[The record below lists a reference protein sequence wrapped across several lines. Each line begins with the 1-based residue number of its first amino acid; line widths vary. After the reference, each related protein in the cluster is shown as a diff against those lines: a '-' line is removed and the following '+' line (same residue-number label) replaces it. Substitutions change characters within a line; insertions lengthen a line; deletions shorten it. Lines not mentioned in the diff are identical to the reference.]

1 MSNKKVLSK
10 ATRELNKT
18 KRLATPKDI
27 IEDPRGQWAH
37 PGEITR
43 IPSDNITMQG
53 VPYPVMAYP
62 NIGEPQMMYPGGEYN
77 FPGAD
82 YVDEYP
88 ELKKGGTP
96 KSLVRM
102 PKPSKKGLA
111 SKKFSSSLDAT
122 NKIFTEH
129 FLFKQP
135 KSRKRKV
142 FDPSAE
148 YKKGGALLTKNVTCK
163 KCGWEWDAADGGDD
177 ITTCHKCGSQ
187 GLVHAQDGGE
197 SGCPEGYAFNPITG
211 ECIEWNPTVWNSEEE
226 PTSYDPVGDIVYMNP
241 NDRPEGMSD
250 EEYAQMYQDQIE
262 HEQLH
267 RLQWINGELKGESK
281 TPLRMPSTVDN
292 QQYDGEHYYN
302 RRGEE
307 EKYLHDIWN
316 QRNPELAKFL
326 PEDMV
331 YNKEVNPLMYNIPW
345 TEEGEA
351 RGYEGAVH
359 NGMESIFPKRKEGG
373 AMSPKDLDPEQM
385 KRYLADLRI
394 QENGIKKGFK
404 NGKWYPHGSVEG
416 GADTIAYGHK
426 LTPNESYLRKGITE
440 DAALQLQQGDVL
452 KNQALAKKQVDK
464 KYGAGTFDKLPQDS
478 QMLLVDYQYN
488 LGSLSG
494 FPSFVDATVKGDK
507 DKMLAQ
513 HTRYGA
519 GKPLTKRNNW
529 TVDVINN
536 MGIPKPYDPMQVTI
550 PQANVPDATNVVQP
564 IIFPGPDESIELELT
579 PEEIKEYQMGGY
591 TVEDVEDTNEA
602 AMPCSPGY
610 IFDPRIGRC
619 VPENSYR
626 LSRAS
631 VKDNINVDDALR
643 ENKRYYEGYEFMKDW
658 QNSPMYNKMLKK
670 GARNSGSYE
679 YLRKMRQKQL
689 DSTPPLQILPQ
700 PEGKESTA
708 GQSWTSTGQIEIFPA
723 GFGTRGTASHEL
735 SHSADRPVEG
745 TDLRLIPQRDVEYI
759 NNNKAKTI
767 GDSRSYHNYKDMYDP
782 WFKEDPEYKEQVDD
796 DFKSFYSDYVGEPT
810 EVRARLNEIRQT
822 AKESGL
828 YDPFTEG
835 VTPDLYYK
843 KLKNFKYEKG
853 DKSGFDGMK
862 QLQDAFSDEEIIW
875 MLNNISKTEDN
886 KEELNTAQD
895 GGSVYTYAG
904 RPGSYYQK
912 RGSKWYISNSGTN
925 GEYVPLQDADG
936 KRTAL
941 LNKSAVKVMS
951 NPTTSKEEKYKNLP
965 AYSNSPMVASV
976 KGKTEAER
984 KQVDDAIYTQNL
996 IAKMRADTAESQ
1008 KNALPQHEQP
1018 LVAQDW
1024 IWTLPMMG
1032 GSAMKSAGTAIADGM
1047 GAVGTK
1053 VMPYVTGALETSLP
1067 FMKSIPG
1074 ATVGNALGA
1083 GFAADAVVNR
1093 LPKVPGQIARGEY
1106 MDAAENVITG
1116 GLDVLGAGVV
1126 SPLYEGARGA
1136 MSGLKKFIGT
1146 EEGLLSRINDVP
1158 VELPGSVNNSANVN
1172 KGVLESIVEGV
1183 SRTKERDAL
1192 NSLELQ
1198 SLNET
1203 QLGQGN
1209 AMDLF
1214 DDFKREKL
1222 ADLETPEGNRRIQKY
1237 IDDNQLGQTVWDN
1250 GNYEEEF
1257 NRIEKTVDASSPE
1270 VLTFIEGIKERAKV
1284 ANVSPQDM
1292 GYSKI
1297 KSWDELTPEFV
1308 TNDLKARLH
1317 LVDEIVRK
1325 SPDFTGTDK
1334 LIPITTDDYIKQFKK
1349 MSYEDV
1355 QDKFQQRMIQV
1366 KTTNDKL
1373 DLLKTEERKLRKAFD
1388 EGKISIREFGP
1399 GLTSVKKNIQVS
1411 QDNLRAFQRQATALK
1426 DKLNLDN
1433 ASFSYGNQV
1442 FIGNPYTTV
1451 GDLKQTMQHEAA
1463 GHGLNS
1469 PFLEIDKDAMVV
1481 KNSALDKELINGLDL
1496 KKRTPKH
1503 LLRKINVKEVS
1514 EAAPYNVT
1522 RLGIERAKNPK
1533 YYFRAAKNY
1542 FQKGNTGISGMSQEP
1557 VAFAAEVRNSL
1568 RERNVIGSD
1577 YDNITPEM
1585 LEQHYNEY
1593 IESPLYERN
1602 LRLFDIMD
1610 PTKKS
1615 FKVLSGVLNNMK
1627 AVAPYAVPVG
1637 IGVGA
1642 ASGSEELQEEMQ
1654 YQDGG
1659 IIMELS
1665 DDEIQQYANGGF
1677 IVEELDYKP
1686 NAGKTLNKKET
1697 PAPNVATIPKI
1708 NINTEGLSY
1717 KPSASAKPQN
1727 KNPKP
1732 VVKPK
1737 PQETV
1742 KVEKVKPEVTTDSM
1756 TTILD
1761 KYAIGDTSPIMTTN
1775 VFQDIF
1781 AKQDME
1787 KQAKIEKL
1795 RRQIEASQN
1804 QIKKQGTSTYKYQ
1817 EELIE
1822 GMPNIRTTES
1832 ESYLQGSPLKNEV
1845 KKVVLH
1851 HTGTI
1856 DEKNNNKYVHN
1867 HFMNPKSETSSHI
1880 VIEED
1885 GLRTIYASPD
1895 QVTFHAG
1902 KSSWDGRSN
1911 VNDFGIGV
1919 EFQGDTNLK
1928 PLTDAQIESF
1938 VEYFDQLAKQYK
1950 ISTKDIITHAMVA
1963 PGRKPDITEREYK
1976 KILKYLKD
1984 KGYK

>member
-1 MSNKKVLSK
+1 MLLIKYL
-10 ATRELNKT
+10 
-18 KRLATPKDI
+18 
-27 IEDPRGQWAH
+27 
-37 PGEITR
+37 
-43 IPSDNITMQG
+43 
-53 VPYPVMAYP
+53 
-62 NIGEPQMMYPGGEYN
+62 
-77 FPGAD
+77 
-82 YVDEYP
+82 
-88 ELKKGGTP
+88 
-96 KSLVRM
+96 
-102 PKPSKKGLA
+102 
-111 SKKFSSSLDAT
+111 
-122 NKIFTEH
+122 
-129 FLFKQP
+129 QP

-591 TVEDVEDTNEA
+591 TVEDVED
-602 AMPCSPGY
+602 
-610 IFDPRIGRC
+610 
-619 VPENSYR
+619 
-626 LSRAS
+626 
-631 VKDNINVDDALR
+631 
-643 ENKRYYEGYEFMKDW
+643 
-658 QNSPMYNKMLKK
+658 
-670 GARNSGSYE
+670 
-679 YLRKMRQKQL
+679 
-689 DSTPPLQILPQ
+689 
-700 PEGKESTA
+700 
-708 GQSWTSTGQIEIFPA
+708 
-723 GFGTRGTASHEL
+723 
-735 SHSADRPVEG
+735 
-745 TDLRLIPQRDVEYI
+745 I
-759 NNNKAKTI
+759 NNI
-767 GDSRSYHNYKDMYDP
+767 
-782 WFKEDPEYKEQVDD
+782 
-796 DFKSFYSDYVGEPT
+796 
-810 EVRARLNEIRQT
+810 
-822 AKESGL
+822 
-828 YDPFTEG
+828 
-835 VTPDLYYK
+835 
-843 KLKNFKYEKG
+843 
-853 DKSGFDGMK
+853 
-862 QLQDAFSDEEIIW
+862 
-875 MLNNISKTEDN
+875 
-886 KEELNTAQD
+886 AQD

-1463 GHGLNS
+1463 GHGLIS